1 MQTTA
6 ILLHNIRSAHNV
18 GSLFRTSDGAG
29 VGHVY
34 LTGYTPLPVDSLG
47 RIQKEITKTA
57 LGAEKSIPWTAA
69 KNATTCITR
78 LKKEGWHIVGIEQ
91 AKNAI
96 DYRSFIPKEKTLF
109 ILGNEV
115 LGISPALQNLC
126 DTIVYIP
133 MHGAKESLNV
143 SIAGGIVLFQY
154 AQ

>member
-1 MQTTA
+1 MQSTA
-6 ILLHNIRSAHNV
+6 LLLHNIRSAHNV

-29 VGHVY
+29 ISHVY
-34 LTGYTPLPVDSLG
+34 LSGYTPLPIDTLG
-47 RIQKEITKTA
+47 RVQKEIAKTA
-57 LGAEKSIPWTAA
+57 LGAENNIQWTHT
-69 KNATTCITR
+69 KNVTSRITQ

-96 DYRSFIPKEKTLF
+96 DYRLFTPKEKTLF

-115 LGISPALQNLC
+115 LGISASLLQQC
-126 DTIVYIP
+126 DTIVSIP

-154 AQ
+154 AK